1 MTTPFLRGRR
11 AKDSPIFELRTSARS
26 HRQSF
31 ALRRKR
37 LGEELNEVEL
47 TFKECAALQEATV
60 EPTIRVELVQGTKK
74 GKAGSLFSH
83 SHAMTLLPLASQ
95 SDLLSASLGGLR
107 CEGTQSLPRT
117 TTLCIVAFPFR
128 LLPSLLRWQSY
139 LLRRSCGA
147 KQKDWFF
154 AQRICARS
162 KLGEPAESN
171 PDSSLSRGIIKIN
184 SGIFLKMLDCNHIKE
199 WNKLFSQKV
208 YKTQKKWDG
217 WDGFRWRLIFQRP
230 HVPDM
235 SQTCPRPVPDLS
247 HMSRIRR
254 LSIPV
259 KLFDVPSTIKLS
271 KVAVPSF
278 GWAPSLIATLHQLQS
293 QIYCQRSR
301 LHNSLLRLAQLRCA
315 RLLSLCYCFA
325 IATGARRQ
333 RLLCWA
339 KRSPPQN
346 SWNQFIKFFK
356 NGSMV
361 ILARNE
367 QVFL

>member
-1 MTTPFLRGRR
+1 MQGCASLPCKGATAAGAFFHSGTYGNRRYALHNEGVQGFHCCAIGPQRSPLDPRRATHPLPVASPSALLSWWFCPQHGMTTPFLRGRR

-147 KQKDWFF
+147 KQKD
-154 AQRICARS
+154 
-162 KLGEPAESN
+162 
-171 PDSSLSRGIIKIN
+171 
-184 SGIFLKMLDCNHIKE
+184 
-199 WNKLFSQKV
+199 
-208 YKTQKKWDG
+208 
-217 WDGFRWRLIFQRP
+217 
-230 HVPDM
+230 
-235 SQTCPRPVPDLS
+235 
-247 HMSRIRR
+247 
-254 LSIPV
+254 
-259 KLFDVPSTIKLS
+259 
-271 KVAVPSF
+271 
-278 GWAPSLIATLHQLQS
+278 
-293 QIYCQRSR
+293 
-301 LHNSLLRLAQLRCA
+301 
-315 RLLSLCYCFA
+315 
-325 IATGARRQ
+325 
-333 RLLCWA
+333 
-339 KRSPPQN
+339 
-346 SWNQFIKFFK
+346 
-356 NGSMV
+356 
-361 ILARNE
+361 
-367 QVFL
+367 